1 MALWVQTNCALNF
14 LPHGS
19 VHETKK
25 QKLPALRLAM
35 QTCLCYELPSIV
47 EARFIPCAP
56 GVAMPLLVYAGCIV
70 LSSPRLLCLWFTRL
84 VPVLSCLVLCR
95 VVSFSCFLRAA
106 PVQLLLSH
114 ALSTFDESGLAM
126 FYSARHH
133 SVLFLFSL
141 CCVFKNHLL

>member
-1 MALWVQTNCALNF
+1 MALWVQTNFALNF

-25 QKLPALRLAM
+25 QKLPTLILAM

-56 GVAMPLLVYAGCIV
+56 GVAMPLLVYAGCVV
-70 LSSPRLLCLWFTRL
+70 LHSPRLFCLWFIRL
-84 VPVLSCLVLCR
+84 VPVLSCLVMCR

-114 ALSTFDESGLAM
+114 ALSTFDETGLAL
-126 FYSARHH
+126 FYPAWRH
-133 SVLFLFSL
+133 SVLFWFSM
-141 CCVFKNHLL
+141 CCIFKDHLL